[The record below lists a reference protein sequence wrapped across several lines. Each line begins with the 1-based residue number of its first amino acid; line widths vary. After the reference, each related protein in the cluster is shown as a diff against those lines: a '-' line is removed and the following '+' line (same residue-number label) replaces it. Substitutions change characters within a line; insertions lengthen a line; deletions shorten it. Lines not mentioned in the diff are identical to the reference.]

1 MSQILTAEQLAE
13 ALSLNAETI
22 RRLTRSGE
30 LPHHVI
36 GGSIRYNLADVLA
49 RTAVNQ
55 HPDDEAVDRFASAM
69 HSKMAQARAK
79 GKEGWDDPERC
90 AVTTL
95 VTLFVRSVLAGDLID
110 SANYSMMLFQ
120 RGPQSIGDMQHLIE
134 LEVRRQRGQSK

>member
-13 ALSLNAETI
+13 ALSLNAETV

-36 GGSIRYNLADVLA
+36 GGSIRYTLADVLA
-49 RTAVNQ
+49 RTAVSQ

-69 HSKMAQARAK
+69 HTKMAQARAK

-90 AVTTL
+90 PALTL
-95 VTLFVRSVLAGDLID
+95 QRYLMSSLQEGEFVDV
-110 SANYSMMLFQ
+110 ANYAMMLWA
-120 RGPQSIGDMQHLIE
+120 RGA
-134 LEVRRQRGQSK
+134 K

>member
-13 ALSLNAETI
+13 ALSLNAETV

-36 GGSIRYNLADVLA
+36 GGSIRYTLADVLA

-69 HSKMAQARAK
+69 HTKMAQARAK

-90 AVTTL
+90 SDEKL
-95 VTLFVRSVLAGDLID
+95 GDLLSNARFLNQYVD
-110 SANYSMMLFQ
+110 VANYAMMLWA
-120 RGPQSIGDMQHLIE
+120 RGA
-134 LEVRRQRGQSK
+134 K

>member
-49 RTAVNQ
+49 RTAVSQ

-69 HSKMAQARAK
+69 HAKMAQARAK

-90 AVTTL
+90 SDDRL
-95 VTLFVRSVLAGDLID
+95 YGLASMSLTACEYVDV
-110 SANYSMMLFQ
+110 ANYAMMLWA
-120 RGPQSIGDMQHLIE
+120 RGA
-134 LEVRRQRGQSK
+134 K

>member
-36 GGSIRYNLADVLA
+36 GGSIRYTLAGVLA
-49 RTAVNQ
+49 RTAVSQ

-69 HSKMAQARAK
+69 HAKMAQARAK

-90 AVTTL
+90 T
-95 VTLFVRSVLAGDLID
+95 ID
-110 SANYSMMLFQ
+110 
-120 RGPQSIGDMQHLIE
+120 RLIE
-134 LEVRRQRGQSK
+134 LCDLSLLAAEWVDVANYAMMLWARGQSK